1 MSKHVIATL
10 FHDKDRPGWFHLPPP
25 RPWTSRLA
33 HHVAGQQQ
41 QRCCTKRAAVRS
53 VSGTRR
59 ASPSSPSSSS
69 SCRRQYTNN
78 GYLDETNAFNL
89 DELSLQDL
97 EQIARERHSEYQQGL
112 QAEYD

>member
-1 MSKHVIATL
+1 MSKHAIATL

-41 QRCCTKRAAVRS
+41 QRCTKPAAVRS
-53 VSGTRR
+53 VRATRR
-59 ASPSSPSSSS
+59 ASPSSSSS
-69 SCRRQYTNN
+69 SCRRREYTNN